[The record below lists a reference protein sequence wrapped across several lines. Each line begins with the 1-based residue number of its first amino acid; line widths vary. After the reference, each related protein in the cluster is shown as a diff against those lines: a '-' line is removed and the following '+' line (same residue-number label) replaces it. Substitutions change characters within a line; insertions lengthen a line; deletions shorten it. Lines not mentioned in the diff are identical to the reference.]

1 MSDIQRKDAHNPHGT
16 HLHLLPSA
24 HIIEGPTLSQMLIGF
39 GIAGRGSL
47 GIWHWRS
54 TLILLLLEDARVETA
69 NEGLFSSHLG
79 GKDRKA
85 IDNCAHIIG
94 NG

>member
-1 MSDIQRKDAHNPHGT
+1 M
-16 HLHLLPSA
+16 PSA

-54 TLILLLLEDARVETA
+54 TLILLEDARVETA
-69 NEGLFSSHLG
+69 NEGLFSSHWG
-79 GKDRKA
+79 GEGQKGN
-85 IDNCAHIIG
+85 DNCAHLIG